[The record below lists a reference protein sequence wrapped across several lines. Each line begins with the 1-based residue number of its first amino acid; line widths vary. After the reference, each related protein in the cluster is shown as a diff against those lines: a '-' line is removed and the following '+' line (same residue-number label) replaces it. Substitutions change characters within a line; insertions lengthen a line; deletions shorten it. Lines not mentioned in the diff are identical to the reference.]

1 MASLGASL
9 VTEVLGHSAAEK
21 TFRPWWDILEDYLL
35 YGLITLGKLVI
46 IVVSN
51 AAENILISDD
61 TLIRITPD
69 CIIYF
74 RFDHIT
80 CCNGRQHTVRLS
92 SVSKT

>member
-9 VTEVLGHSAAEK
+9 VNEVLGHSTAEK

-35 YGLITLGKLVI
+35 YGLITLGKLLI
-46 IVVSN
+46 IVVCN
-51 AAENILISDD
+51 ATENIIISDD
-61 TLIRITPD
+61 ILTRITPD
-69 CIIYF
+69 SIIYF

-80 CCNGRQHTVRLS
+80 CCNGGQHTVRLS

>member
-51 AAENILISDD
+51 AAENILDD
-61 TLIRITPD
+61 TLTRINPD
-69 CIIYF
+69 SIIHF
-74 RFDHIT
+74 RLDHIT

>member
-35 YGLITLGKLVI
+35 YGLITLGKLFI
-46 IVVSN
+46 IVVC
-51 AAENILISDD
+51 IDQITFDD
-61 TLIRITPD
+61 TVRRITPD
-69 CIIYF
+69 TIIYF
-74 RFDHIT
+74 RFDRIT
-80 CCNGRQHTVRLS
+80 CCNGSQHTVRLA

>member
-35 YGLITLGKLVI
+35 YGLITLGKLLI
-46 IVVSN
+46 IVVCN
-51 AAENILISDD
+51 PAENILYLRCLL
-61 TLIRITPD
+61 TRIKPD
-69 CIIYF
+69 SIIYF
-74 RFDHIT
+74 RPDHIT